1 MTNVDFIKRYGKR
14 EFIDMCTYIP
24 QSLCLAKV
32 QEKIG
37 GFKINNTK
45 KYVKF
50 YRKGKESKNIEF
62 ATIFSIGCDKLQ
74 KYLDEEE

>member
-14 EFIDMCTYIP
+14 EFIDMCKYIP
-24 QSLCLAKV
+24 QSLFLAKA
-32 QEKIG
+32 QKKIG

-50 YRKGKESKNIEF
+50 YRKR
-62 ATIFSIGCDKLQ
+62 
-74 KYLDEEE
+74 